1 MKLLTMTL
9 LMALTTCIYAAGADG
24 TSGMPQN
31 IISISAIDDKSSL
44 VCYVKSSSNDIE
56 CIVVNH

>member
-9 LMALTTCIYAAGADG
+9 LLALTTCIFAAGADG

-31 IISISAIDDKSSL
+31 VISISAIDDKSSL
-44 VCYVKSSSNDIE
+44 VCYVRNDNNIE
-56 CIVVNH
+56 CIVFSH